1 MADGTWISNL
11 KADLPLNE
19 AAETAFA
26 ARSKAIRKFLPL
38 ALEHSSDNV
47 EYIHQLRVGTRR
59 AGAVVSEFKEYWP
72 EKLHL
77 RLEKSLKRLR
87 RAAGAARDWD
97 VMKEALQERR
107 GSVSETEWPGIDY
120 LLAYAQ
126 GERETAQRNLEQVS
140 RKVSIAEL
148 NDLWNEAESF
158 AKQPRKNSKLRTLRD
173 LASIRIPEHFQ
184 LLHELA
190 SGDLSDYEHL
200 HQVRI
205 QGKRLRY
212 AMELFVD
219 CFKPPFKKDLYPVI
233 EEMQEILGQAN
244 DSHVALDRLGAACRQ
259 LQKAGGVKWRK
270 AQPGCD
276 ALLAFHE
283 ERLLA
288 QQTAFIRWWQNWQ
301 LLDAGHRIESLLKKP

>member
-1 MADGTWISNL
+1 MADSRWISDL
-11 KADLPLNE
+11 KADLPLKE

-38 ALEHSSDNV
+38 ALEHSSDNI
-47 EYIHQLRVGTRR
+47 EHIHQLRVGTRR
-59 AGAVVSEFKEYWP
+59 AGAVVSEFNEYWP

-97 VMKEALQERR
+97 VMKEALQARR
-107 GSVSETEWPGIDY
+107 GSVGENEWPGIDQ
-120 LLAYAQ
+120 LLTFVQ
-126 GERETAQRNLEQVS
+126 GQRETAQRNLAQVS
-140 RKVSIAEL
+140 RKVSLTEL
-148 NDLWNEAESF
+148 NDLWDEAQCS
-158 AKQPRKNSKLRTLRD
+158 AKQPRQNSKLRTLRD
-173 LASIRIPEHFQ
+173 LAGIRIPEHFQ

-219 CFKPPFKKDLYPVI
+219 CFRPPFKKELYPVI

-244 DSHVALDRLGAACRQ
+244 DSHVALDRLGAARHQ
-259 LQKAGGVKWRK
+259 LKKAGGVRWRK

-283 ERLLA
+283 ARLLE

-301 LLDAGHRIESLLKKP
+301 LLDAGHRVESLLKK